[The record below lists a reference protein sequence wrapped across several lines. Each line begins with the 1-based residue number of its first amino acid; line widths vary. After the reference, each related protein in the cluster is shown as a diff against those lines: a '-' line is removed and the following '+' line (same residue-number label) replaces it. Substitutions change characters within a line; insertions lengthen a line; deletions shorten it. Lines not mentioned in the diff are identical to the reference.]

1 MRYSI
6 KPRDRIYVKGYGFLS
21 FTKNMGKYLS
31 NKYGQKRLDG
41 AKKSTTD
48 AINTSSKRAIPK
60 TAEATGDLIGNKIS
74 GKITS
79 VSKELHSNY

>member
-1 MRYSI
+1 MAKNVLMALK
-6 KPRDRIYVKGYGFLS
+6 KP
-21 FTKNMGKYLS
+21 
-31 NKYGQKRLDG
+31 
-41 AKKSTTD
+41 TTD

-79 VSKELHSNY
+79 VSTELHSNY